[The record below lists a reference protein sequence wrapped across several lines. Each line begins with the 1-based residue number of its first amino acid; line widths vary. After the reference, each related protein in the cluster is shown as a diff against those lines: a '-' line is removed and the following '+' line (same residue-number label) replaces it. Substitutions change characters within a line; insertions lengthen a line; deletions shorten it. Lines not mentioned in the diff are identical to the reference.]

1 MTPRRLRLIAALALL
16 ACTSTIGC
24 ADAWAQS
31 LSRQIARDLDRMHSY
46 QGTTVE
52 TGLSPDGPV
61 RRQVLYARPWRV
73 RVETVAPAAHAGELF
88 IYDGSQ
94 AILWWPKQRFGI
106 RVRGLAAPG
115 PDAVRRHIERLTRA
129 NMDAYAFSLRSQ
141 SARVAGRRTLEWRV
155 IPARRSPYR
164 QVHTVWNDKQYPM
177 PLRIDIRG
185 DDGGGG
191 GDAPWYHMDFE
202 SITFDQPVA
211 DDAFAFSFPRN
222 AVVFDWDFSA
232 PGITLDQAREE
243 MNFQVAMP
251 GYLPPGHAVQKIVKA
266 DHCLP
271 MMAVVMSRGASF
283 LSLTESRDMGL
294 ANPPLGKTVQL
305 GDATGV
311 LSFLGPFATV
321 TWVRGDALLSLTGNI
336 GYPELLRVAASV
348 K

>member
-1 MTPRRLRLIAALALL
+1 MTPRHLRLVAALPLL
-16 ACTSTIGC
+16 ACTSTLGC

-31 LSRQIARDLDRMHSY
+31 LSRQIARDLGRMRSY

-52 TGLSPDGPV
+52 TGISPDGPV
-61 RRQVLYARPWRV
+61 RRRVLYAHGRV
-73 RVETVAPAAHAGELF
+73 RVETLAPAAHAGELF
-88 IYDGSQ
+88 VYDGSQ

-106 RVRGLAAPG
+106 RVRGLAAPA

-185 DDGGGG
+185 DGGT
-191 GDAPWYHMDFE
+191 PWYHMDFE
-202 SITFDQPVA
+202 SISFDQPV
-211 DDAFAFSFPRN
+211 DESQFAFSFPQS
-222 AVVFDWDFSA
+222 AVVFDWDLSA
-232 PGITLDQAREE
+232 PGISLDDARAQ

-251 GYLPPGHAVQKIVKA
+251 TYLPRGHTVQKIVKA

-294 ANPPLGKTVQL
+294 ADPPLGKMVQI

-321 TWVRGDALLSLTGNI
+321 TWVRGNALLSLTGNI

-348 K
+348 Q